1 MFNGLQNN
9 FNRVK
14 DQWSSRGTTVQLII
28 VSCVLVVFALLF
40 LWIINKIFIYVVARS
55 YIDNIAD
62 VFNLDA
68 NLAKAIALVT
78 FLVSAY
84 FISKTFSFSSSN
96 RRIGYLGIVFLL
108 IANSIV
114 LWMGTRSHYF
124 DETKAIKCYVL
135 SRSVG
140 VKFRE
145 LGREIDP
152 ETGLP
157 CRTYTPVIFER
168 LKKYQQGFR
177 PRPFETGQEFFD
189 TTTGEPVV
197 WYWKSKTG
205 EIKLFDLM
213 GFSPEDGEELKYVTP
228 EIVDAFKEQEI
239 NRQKELDRL
248 NKPPRPVDPNTYPPF
263 DAATGKPQVWYWRD
277 PNGNYEFFDNQG
289 FHPTTG
295 DELKIVNKGVINA
308 WKQFLID
315 KKQAEEESKARR
327 ERQLQLQRE
336 QEIKHQQDLEQR
348 RRDEQ
353 EATER
358 RAQSGVMCDQAA
370 ANPNDRQKS
379 SSVPGVTYDAINLSE
394 ALNICRIAVYAFPDE
409 PRFKYQYARS
419 LESSDPNAAIKIY
432 GQLTRQR
439 YAASFDNLGSL
450 LLKRR
455 DISGAIAAFKNGS
468 QRRPRL
474 NGQFSWLNSAWTI

>member
-28 VSCVLVVFALLF
+28 ASCVLVVFALLF
-40 LWIINKIFIYVVARS
+40 FWIINKIFIYIIARS

-62 VFNLDA
+62 VFSLDP
-68 NLAKAIALVT
+68 NLAKAIALGA
-78 FLVSAY
+78 FLISAY
-84 FISKTFSFSSSN
+84 FISKTFSFSSAN

-108 IANSIV
+108 FANSLV
-114 LWMGTRSHYF
+114 LWMGTKGHYF

-157 CRTYTPVIFER
+157 CRAYTPVIFER

-177 PRPFETGQEFFD
+177 PRPFEAGQEFFD

-197 WYWKSKTG
+197 WYWKSRIG

-213 GFSPEDGEELKYVTP
+213 GFSPEDGEELKSVTP

-239 NRQKELDRL
+239 NRQKEFDRL

-277 PNGNYEFFDNQG
+277 PDGNYEFFDNQG
-289 FHPTTG
+289 FHPITG
-295 DELKIVNKGVINA
+295 DELKIINKDVIKE
-308 WKQFLID
+308 WKQFLAD
-315 KKQAEEESKARR
+315 KKRAEEELRVRR

-336 QEIKHQQDLEQR
+336 QEERRQQSQREQEIKRQQDLEQR
-348 RRDEQ
+348 RRNEQ
-353 EATER
+353 EAAER

-394 ALNICRIAVYAFPDE
+394 ALNICRIAVDAFPGE
-409 PRFKYQYARS
+409 PRFKYQYARA

-450 LLKRR
+450 LLKR
-455 DISGAIAAFKNGS
+455 
-468 QRRPRL
+468 
-474 NGQFSWLNSAWTI
+474 